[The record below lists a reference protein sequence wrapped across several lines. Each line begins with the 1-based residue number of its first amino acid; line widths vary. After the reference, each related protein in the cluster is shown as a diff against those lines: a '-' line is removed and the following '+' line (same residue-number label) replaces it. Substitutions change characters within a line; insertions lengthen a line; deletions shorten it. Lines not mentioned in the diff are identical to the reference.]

1 MQLQIN
7 SAMQGM
13 KIDPSNLH
21 ASSKVLDQ
29 FDTLREEMLVYFSLD
44 KFIREKHEERQDVRE
59 HVDELEALKAV
70 YDKDAAY
77 QRDQRHKQE

>member
-1 MQLQIN
+1 MLTNRLQSKLPVSEKMQLQII

-21 ASSKVLDQ
+21 ASKRVLEQ

-44 KFIREKHEERQDVRE
+44 KFIKEKHEER
-59 HVDELEALKAV
+59 
-70 YDKDAAY
+70 
-77 QRDQRHKQE
+77 

>member
-1 MQLQIN
+1 
-7 SAMQGM
+7 MQGM

-21 ASSKVLDQ
+21 ASKRVLEQ

-44 KFIREKHEERQDVRE
+44 KFIKEKHEERQDVRE

-70 YDKDAAY
+70 YDKEVAY
-77 QRDQRHKQE
+77 QREQCQKQE

>member
-1 MQLQIN
+1 
-7 SAMQGM
+7 MQGM

-21 ASSKVLDQ
+21 ASKRVLEQ

-44 KFIREKHEERQDVRE
+44 KFIKEKHEERQDVRE

-70 YDKDAAY
+70 YDKEVAY
-77 QRDQRHKQE
+77 QREQRQKQE